1 MPEPKDVRAAVT
13 AAVEAAGLP
22 LTPEEYEAFVKMYP
36 ALRAGADSLYIEAV
50 RYEEPALV
58 FSPILPP
65 TA

>member
-22 LTPEEYEAFVKMYP
+22 VTDAELAAFVDLYP
-36 ALRAGADSLYIEAV
+36 VLRAGADSLYIEAV

-58 FSPILPP
+58 FTPVAPAKS
-65 TA
+65 

>member
-22 LTPEEYEAFVKMYP
+22 LTEPEFEAFVQMYP
-36 ALRAGADSLYIEAV
+36 TLRSGADSLYIEAV

-58 FSPILPP
+58 FSPVPP
-65 TA
+65 TVA

>member
-22 LTPEEYEAFVKMYP
+22 LTDAELDAFISIYP

-58 FSPILPP
+58 FTPVPP
-65 TA
+65 VQG